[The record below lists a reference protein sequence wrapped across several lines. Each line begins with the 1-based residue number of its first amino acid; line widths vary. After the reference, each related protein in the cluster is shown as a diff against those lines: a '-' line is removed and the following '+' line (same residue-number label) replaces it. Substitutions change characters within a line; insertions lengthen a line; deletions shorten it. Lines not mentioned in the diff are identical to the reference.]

1 MNQGK
6 IFNAYKGIIPPLV
19 TPLKD
24 TDTLDVAGLEKLVE
38 HVLTADI
45 SGIFILGTTGEFCN
59 VSLKCREELIQRVC
73 KAVNGRTKVLVG
85 VADTSITE
93 SVNLAK
99 KAADAGAD
107 SVVATPPYYYA
118 ASQPELIHYFTTL
131 AKSLPLPLFLYNM
144 PVHTKTVIEPATVK
158 HVTEACDN
166 VIGLKDSSANMNY
179 MRSVQYQMKDHDFP
193 IFCGPEEITA
203 DVVLLGGAGGVNGG
217 ANMFP
222 GLYVAQYQASVTKDF
237 EKLEIYRNKVLE
249 ISSLLYSVGKYGSS
263 SYLQGLRCALSVLGL
278 CDDYLPAPFQRL
290 DKDGRKLI
298 EERLEKLEMDAFT
311 KKYLDKL
318 GQISD
323 PK

>member
-1 MNQGK
+1 MMNK
-6 IFNAYKGIIPPLV
+6 ENFNKYKGIIPPLV

-24 TDTLDVAGLEKLVE
+24 TDTLDVAGLERLIE
-38 HVLTADI
+38 HVLTADV
-45 SGIFILGTTGEFCN
+45 SGLFVLGTTGEFCN
-59 VSLKCREELIQRVC
+59 VSIKCREELIERVC
-73 KAVNGRTKVLVG
+73 KLVDGRTKVLVG
-85 VADTSITE
+85 IADTSITE

-118 ASQPELIHYFTTL
+118 TSQPELVHFYTSL
-131 AKSLPLPLFLYNM
+131 AKRLPLPLFLYNM

-158 HVTEACDN
+158 AVAEASDK

-179 MRSVQYQMKDHDFP
+179 MRSVQYQMKDKDFP
-193 IFCGPEEITA
+193 LFCGPEEITA

-222 GLYVAQYQASVTKDF
+222 KLYVAQYEAAVNKDF

-278 CDDYLPAPFQRL
+278 CDDYLPEPFQRL
-290 DKDGRKLI
+290 DKEGRKLI
-298 EERLEKLEMDAFT
+298 EERLEKLDMENFMEVH
-311 KKYLDKL
+311 L
-318 GQISD
+318 S
-323 PK
+323 